1 MENRKEMERSAGAVV
16 ASILKMNGIEEKKEV
31 DFSDPKQI
39 EEDYI
44 VIKKKMDEIKN
55 YRLAIKNLQPMNDI
69 N

>member
-31 DFSDPKQI
+31 DLSDPKQI